1 MTISIKGFDHGNRGA
16 GIRNHQLILPTVVCS
31 THVSR
36 RIATE
41 VGAVTFAHQHG
52 CGIIGDDVN
61 DLAVMKAVGLAICP
75 SSAVN
80 SVKTE
85 CHIILSRKGGDAC
98 VREFID
104 QYLLP
109 QGI

>member
-1 MTISIKGFDHGNRGA
+1 M
-16 GIRNHQLILPTVVCS
+16 
-31 THVSR
+31 
-36 RIATE
+36 
-41 VGAVTFAHQHG
+41 
-52 CGIIGDDVN
+52 IGDDIN
-61 DLAVMKAVGLAICP
+61 DIEIMKSIGFSACP
-75 SSAVN
+75 ANAVN
-80 SVKTE
+80 AVKSE